1 MFLVLHHCPDCL
13 SSFSV
18 SNHVVPGSHE
28 LSKLGEFSLSA
39 VSMPTCPTC
48 PQELPPSPL
57 VPVRRLWTSLQE
69 PDIQTRWSRAGTQQ
83 TEGTWNQA
91 RSIDSKWKAPSG
103 RKWTNHWLIPPPG
116 WTSCAKPTSLLK
128 PTVNAWLLPHLP
140 APHLSPGP
148 QHCCRTVLSNLMQ
161 WLDYRWSLA
170 EWVIS
175 PQLVPESWLWVL
187 YKIRLTKQQIL
198 NIVSHL

>member
-1 MFLVLHHCPDCL
+1 MPLLTFLVLRRCRDCL
-13 SSFSV
+13 SSFSLFQIRLCLDHM
-18 SNHVVPGSHE
+18 SYQN
-28 LSKLGEFSLSA
+28 LGNFHSLQ
-39 VSMPTCPTC
+39 CPC
-48 PQELPPSPL
+48 PRQELPPSPL

-69 PDIQTRWSRAGTQQ
+69 PNIQTRWSRVGTQQ
-83 TEGTWNQA
+83 TEGTWSQA

-103 RKWTNHWLIPPPG
+103 GKWTNHWLIPPPG
-116 WTSCAKPTSLLK
+116 WTSCTKPTSLLK
-128 PTVNAWLLPHLP
+128 PTVNTWRLSHLP

-148 QHCCRTVLSNLMQ
+148 QHCCRTVLSNLTQ

-175 PQLVPESWLWVL
+175 PQRVHESWLCVL
-187 YKIRLTKQQIL
+187 YKIRLTKPQIL